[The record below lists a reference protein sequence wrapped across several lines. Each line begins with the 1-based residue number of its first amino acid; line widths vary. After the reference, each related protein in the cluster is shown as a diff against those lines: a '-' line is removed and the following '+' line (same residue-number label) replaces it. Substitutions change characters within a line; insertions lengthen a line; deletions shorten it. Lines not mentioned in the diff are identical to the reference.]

1 MTAYFQVGPL
11 RVMEAGRLCTTKYS
25 NGESGHYE
33 QAGNDSNSAPPR
45 LFGARRSMVTSWFLV
60 GCRIARLL
68 LCCVQAG
75 AGGSGTCGLPGV
87 VLVWS

>member
-1 MTAYFQVGPL
+1 
-11 RVMEAGRLCTTKYS
+11 
-25 NGESGHYE
+25 
-33 QAGNDSNSAPPR
+33 
-45 LFGARRSMVTSWFLV
+45 MVTSWFLV